1 MEHTLLHP
9 DSKSFWRLIN
19 IIILTSIGLFGGGSF
34 LGIASLKPIHIL
46 TALATIFLL
55 TLLGNMTL
63 RGRLLGFAGILL
75 ILFGAGAAAGFR
87 TCLSFLQSYFR
98 WLTGSFLWNHEYL
111 TGYEMIQ
118 TIFLTLLCCL
128 LQTFMEKDFRIKA
141 ATLLTLLAVLLYCL
155 LTEKELSRLS
165 VAFILCY
172 TVIIY
177 VEWTQ
182 LRWKKE
188 KLRSTSSYMLWVM
201 PFVAVYFLLMLM
213 PRVPEEPY
221 DWQIVKNAWNQL
233 RESFLK
239 ISYNFPGISNDD
251 YDLSLSGFS
260 DRSGLGS
267 RSLETD
273 HEIMTIQSKTRLATN
288 IYLTGK
294 VYDTFNGRG
303 WIQQNEDTSKERY
316 MDSVQTLYAVQ
327 RYDKDYL
334 TDYLSQIDITVNYR
348 YFRSEF
354 LFAPLKA
361 IAFKQNSANLNFQES
376 GGSLYFNRRRGYGT
390 EYDVS
395 FYQLNAG
402 QEAFHQFLNSAELL
416 EPDEEELQTIL
427 RTLKSRTG
435 EDITVASIQ
444 DYRQIIYDN
453 YLEDITLSDET
464 AKYLQKITEGAE
476 TDVDK
481 LRAIERE
488 LSTFTYT
495 HTPGPLPETV
505 TDASEFLDYFLL
517 ESREGYCNY
526 FATAFTLLAR
536 AEGIPARF
544 VQGFCVPSKGKTETT
559 VYSDMSHAWPEVYLD
574 EIGWI
579 PFEPTPGYSQTRYTS
594 WAVKKRNSELSSDLK
609 GQSPEAELSAQK
621 ESDQLE
627 LEPEG
632 LQESVIYPER
642 NNLGRIFWIAGLI
655 LLSCLSISFILL
667 LFNLL
672 ISRYRYQKMSV
683 DFKFK
688 TEISRNLRILS
699 LIGINR
705 KEEETLSEL
714 KEQAVLLIGEK
725 EPLQFLDS
733 YEDFLYGD
741 KEIGQESLEKAK
753 RQQSELL
760 QILKQ
765 RKQKAYFW
773 YRILAATR
781 LI

>member
-1 MEHTLLHP
+1 MEHTLFHFN
-9 DSKSFWRLIN
+9 SKGLWRLVN
-19 IIILTSIGLFGGGSF
+19 IAILTAIGLFGGSGF
-34 LGIASLKPIHIL
+34 LGISSLKPVHIL
-46 TALATIFLL
+46 TALAVIFLL
-55 TLLGNMTL
+55 MLLGNMTA

-75 ILFGAGAAAGFR
+75 ILFCAGAAAGFR
-87 TCLSFLQSYFR
+87 TCLSFLQSYFH
-98 WLTGSFLWNHEYL
+98 WLTGSFLWDQEYL
-111 TGYEMIQ
+111 TGYEIMQ
-118 TIFLTLLCCL
+118 TILLSLICYL
-128 LQTFMEKDFRIKA
+128 LQLFTEKDFRAKA
-141 ATLLTLLAVLLYCL
+141 AALLILLATLLYCL
-155 LTEKELSRLS
+155 LTERELPRLS
-165 VAFILCY
+165 VTFIFCY
-172 TVIIY
+172 VAIIY

-188 KLRSTSSYMLWVM
+188 KLKSISSYMLWVM
-201 PFVAVYFLLMLM
+201 PFLAVYFLLMLI
-213 PRVPEEPY
+213 PRIPEEPY
-221 DWQIVKNAWNQL
+221 DWQIVKNAYQQI

-239 ISYNFPGISNDD
+239 ISYNFPGIRSDD

-260 DRSGLGS
+260 DRNRLGS
-267 RSLETD
+267 KSLETD
-273 HEIMTIQSKTRLATN
+273 REIMTVQSKTKPSTN

-316 MDSVQTLYAVQ
+316 MDTIQTLYAVQ
-327 RYDKDYL
+327 RYDEDYL
-334 TDYLSQIDITVNYR
+334 TDYLSQTDITVRYR

-354 LFAPLKA
+354 LFAPLKSMT
-361 IAFKQNSANLNFQES
+361 FKQNSGNLRFQES
-376 GGSLYFNRRRGYGT
+376 GGSLYFGRRKGYGT
-390 EYDVS
+390 EYDIS

-402 QEAFHQFLNSAELL
+402 QEVFHRFLNSAGFL
-416 EPDEEELQTIL
+416 EPDEKKLQSIL
-427 RTLKSRTG
+427 RTLENRTG
-435 EDITVASIQ
+435 EVITETDMQ
-444 DYRQIIYDN
+444 HHRQVIYDN
-453 YLEDITLSDET
+453 YLGDIALSDRT
-464 AKYLQKITEGAE
+464 AQYLLEITKDAE

-481 LRAIERE
+481 LRAIEEE
-488 LSTFTYT
+488 LSSFTYT
-495 HTPGPLPETV
+495 RTPGSLPESV
-505 TDASEFLDYFLL
+505 TNASEFLDYFLL

-536 AEGIPARF
+536 AQGIPARF
-544 VQGFCVPSKGKTETT
+544 VQGFCVPSKGKRETT
-559 VYSDMSHAWPEVYLD
+559 VYSNMAHAWPEVYLD

-594 WAVKKRNSELSSDLK
+594 WAVKKKNSELSSDLK

-627 LEPEG
+627 LETEG

-642 NNLGRIFWIAGLI
+642 NNIGRILWIAGLI
-655 LLSCLSISFILL
+655 LLSCLGISIILL

-699 LIGINR
+699 LMGINR

-760 QILKQ
+760 HILKQ

-773 YRILAATR
+773 YRILAAAR

>member
-1 MEHTLLHP
+1 
-9 DSKSFWRLIN
+9 
-19 IIILTSIGLFGGGSF
+19 
-34 LGIASLKPIHIL
+34 
-46 TALATIFLL
+46 
-55 TLLGNMTL
+55 
-63 RGRLLGFAGILL
+63 
-75 ILFGAGAAAGFR
+75 
-87 TCLSFLQSYFR
+87 
-98 WLTGSFLWNHEYL
+98 
-111 TGYEMIQ
+111 
-118 TIFLTLLCCL
+118 
-128 LQTFMEKDFRIKA
+128 
-141 ATLLTLLAVLLYCL
+141 
-155 LTEKELSRLS
+155 
-165 VAFILCY
+165 
-172 TVIIY
+172 
-177 VEWTQ
+177 
-182 LRWKKE
+182 
-188 KLRSTSSYMLWVM
+188 
-201 PFVAVYFLLMLM
+201 
-213 PRVPEEPY
+213 
-221 DWQIVKNAWNQL
+221 
-233 RESFLK
+233 
-239 ISYNFPGISNDD
+239 
-251 YDLSLSGFS
+251 
-260 DRSGLGS
+260 
-267 RSLETD
+267 
-273 HEIMTIQSKTRLATN
+273 MTIQSKTRLATN

-334 TDYLSQIDITVNYR
+334 TDYLSQIDITINYR

-559 VYSDMSHAWPEVYLD
+559 VYSDMAHAWPEVYLD